1 MLNQATLDQLHQ
13 MKLTGFVEALREQ
26 AENPGMYHGMSFE
39 ERLGLLVDH
48 EWASREN
55 RRLSQRLRQA
65 RLREP
70 ACLEDLD
77 YHLPGRKIDRHA
89 VVQLAQGRWIA
100 NKENLLVTGKTGV
113 GKSYLACAFA
123 NQACRSG
130 YSTLYTRLPTL
141 LMDMEIAR
149 GAGTYRHI
157 MRRLGKVNLLVID
170 DWGLAPMGDAAR
182 RDLLEVFEER
192 YDRGSVLIASQLD
205 VADWHGVVGDAT
217 LADAILDRLVHN
229 AHRIKLDGPSV
240 RDTKKGLRNKR
251 EKE

>member
-13 MKLTGFVEALREQ
+13 MKLTGLAEALREQ
-26 AENPGMYHGMSFE
+26 AESPGTYGALSFD

-77 YHLPGRKIDRHA
+77 YHIPRKIDRHA
-89 VVQLAQGRWIA
+89 VAQLAQGRWIA
-100 NKENLLVTGKTGV
+100 NKENLLITGKTGV

-123 NQACRSG
+123 NQACRTG
-130 YSTLYTRLPTL
+130 YSTLYIRLPIL
-141 LMDMEIAR
+141 LMDMELAR

-157 MRRLGKVNLLVID
+157 MRRLGKVNLLAID
-170 DWGLAPMGDAAR
+170 DWGLAPMSDAAR

-192 YDRGSVLIASQLD
+192 YDRGSVLIASQLE
-205 VADWHGVVGDAT
+205 VADWHGTIGDAT

-229 AHRIKLDGPSV
+229 SHRIELDGPSI
-240 RDTKKGLRNKR
+240 RKEKKGLRNKGN
-251 EKE
+251 KE